1 MLATMGMKQLR
12 VSTVILGA
20 LIAAAALFVA
30 GCGDSSSEPAYC
42 SNVSELE
49 KSVGEI
55 GDVKLEAGAVATLQ
69 GDLQTVQSNANE
81 VVSSAKEDFPNE
93 TDAVRSAVSKLS
105 TTIEQLPPSPTA
117 QELLPRASEVSA
129 VVTASKNFV
138 SATQSACD

>member
-1 MLATMGMKQLR
+1 MLVTMGIKQLR
-12 VSTVILGA
+12 VPLSIVGA
-20 LIAAAALFVA
+20 LLAVGLLVA
-30 GCGDSSSEPAYC
+30 GCGSDSKPAYC

-55 GDVKLEAGAVATLQ
+55 GDVKLETGAIATLQ
-69 GDLQTVQSNANE
+69 SDLQTVQSNANE

-93 TDAVRSAVSKLS
+93 TNAVKSAVSKFS

-117 QELLPRASEVSA
+117 QQLLPLASEISA
-129 VVTASKNFV
+129 VVTASKNLV

>member
-1 MLATMGMKQLR
+1 MAMKQLC
-12 VSTVILGA
+12 VSLVILV
-20 LIAAAALFVA
+20 AAALFVA
-30 GCGDSSSEPAYC
+30 GCGDSGSEPAYC

-49 KSVGEI
+49 KSVREI
-55 GDVKLEAGAVATLQ
+55 GDVKLETGAIATLQ

-93 TDAVRSAVSKLS
+93 TNAVKSAVSKLS

-117 QELLPRASEVSA
+117 QQLLPLASEISA
-129 VVTASKNFV
+129 VVTASKNLV